1 MIVGVENIPEF
12 NQKIGRNT
20 VCPCGSKKKFKHC
33 HGHHSNPPETNIY
46 AASSKVR
53 AMNAKG
59 ECYSPSDM
67 HHDCTRGTINAHT
80 VSRSGSLGAI
90 QRDGHV
96 YSYDLRLE
104 AIQKN
109 GAALTPVSTGWKTA
123 STFPGFCGFHDK
135 DLFIPLEDQPFVGS
149 REQCFLIA
157 YRSVARELHAKA
169 ASAKQTK
176 LRLAY
181 AAKSAIARSNIATF
195 NKGIE
200 LGLRDSQRHKN
211 RYDNVLTKK
220 DWSQVKGVLVEFDNV
235 FPIQCASGVFPEAD
249 FFGREVQRLGWGND
263 TPDALTFSSF
273 AADGKSYFLLCWL
286 LDSDAS
292 CAPFAAAVSE
302 IEHDA
307 LPAVL
312 ASYIL
317 QVTENCHF
325 APAWYDALTDDGKRW
340 CREQS
345 ISGHFYGDLPPPIK
359 NYAVPFFGGINVKN
373 IVYI

>member
-1 MIVGVENIPEF
+1 
-12 NQKIGRNT
+12 
-20 VCPCGSKKKFKHC
+20 
-33 HGHHSNPPETNIY
+33 
-46 AASSKVR
+46 
-53 AMNAKG
+53 
-59 ECYSPSDM
+59 M
-67 HHDCTRGTINAHT
+67 HHECTRGTISAHT
-80 VSRSGSLGAI
+80 VSRSGSLSAI

-109 GAALTPVSTGWKTA
+109 GAMLTPVSTGWKTA

-135 DLFIPLEDQPFVGS
+135 HLFMPLEDQVFTGS

-157 YRSVARELHAKA
+157 YRSVARELHAKS
-169 ASAKQTK
+169 ASAKQSK

-181 AAKSAIARSNIATF
+181 AAKSAVARSSITTF
-195 NKGIE
+195 NKGVE
-200 LGLRDSQRHKN
+200 LGLRDSLRHKR
-211 RYDNVLTKK
+211 RYDDVLTKK
-220 DWSQVKGVLVEFDNV
+220 DWCQVKGVLIEFENI
-235 FPIQCASGVFPEAD
+235 FPIQCASGIFPEAD
-249 FFGREVQRLGWGND
+249 FFGREVQHLGWANE

-286 LDSDAS
+286 LDSDPS
-292 CAPFAAAVSE
+292 CLPFAAAISE
-302 IEHDA
+302 IERDA

-325 APAWYDALTDDGKRW
+325 APAWYDSLSEVGKCW

-345 ISGHFYGDLPPPIK
+345 ISGHFYGDIAPPIASH
-359 NYAVPFFGGINVKN
+359 AVPFLDGIKVKN
-373 IVYI
+373 IVHI